1 MARPR
6 RELAACRKA
15 AGFSQESLA
24 HVIGVDRSTVARWES
39 GGTAPQ
45 PELRAKLA
53 RRLGLDLAGLREL
66 LDSDSPEPRSA
77 DGAVASGPP
86 DAEASRQAL
95 HELLVLSPSAAGL
108 EDWEQAAWR
117 YGQAAKD
124 RSPALLLADLVA
136 DFDALVP
143 VMTACRSATALRRLT
158 RVAAQLAGLVCL
170 TLIKLDDRQAFRAWA
185 RTARLAAAEVDDP
198 ATHAWVLAH
207 EAYGHFYS
215 RDLHEAVAIAE
226 QAQTLLS
233 GLRGQ
238 AAVGGVLAAALEAR
252 AQAALGRADAT
263 HAALR
268 RSEQLLAHVEQ
279 PTAPSAF
286 GYDEAQLRF
295 HESNALTHLGDVTGA
310 WAAQDRALE
319 LVAADDYMDRS
330 MTLLDRALCVL
341 RSGDLSL
348 AMTLSRD
355 CLLTLDHEQRRGI
368 IAGRAWQVLDSVPAD
383 ARQHAATIEL
393 RDLLMT
399 TTASPKDLL
408 S

>member
-6 RELAACRKA
+6 RELAARRKA

-24 HVIGVDRSTVARWES
+24 HAIGVDRSTVARWES

-53 RRLGLDLAGLREL
+53 RRLGLDLADLREL
-66 LDSDSPEPRSA
+66 LDDDLSEPPPTG
-77 DGAVASGPP
+77 DVAVASPP

-95 HELLVLSPSAAGL
+95 HELLVLSPSAASL
-108 EDWEQAAWR
+108 EDWERAAWR

-170 TLIKLDDRQAFRAWA
+170 TLIKLNDRRAFRAWA

-198 ATHAWVLAH
+198 ATHAWVLAQ

-215 RDLHEAVAIAE
+215 RDLHEAVAVAE
-226 QAQTLLS
+226 QAQALLP

-238 AAVGGVLAAALEAR
+238 GAVGGVLAAALEAR

-263 HAALR
+263 HTALHR
-268 RSEQLLAHVEQ
+268 AEGLLAHVEQ
-279 PTAPSAF
+279 SAAPSAF

-319 LVAADDYMDRS
+319 LVAADDYMDLS

-341 RSGDLSL
+341 RGGDPSL

-355 CLLTLDHEQRRGI
+355 CLLSLDQEQRRGI
-368 IAGRAWQVLDSVPAD
+368 IAGRAWQVLDSVPLD
-383 ARQHAATIEL
+383 VQQHVAATEL
-393 RDLLMT
+393 RDLLMSVAT
-399 TTASPKDLL
+399 DS
-408 S
+408 

>member
-6 RELAACRKA
+6 RELAARRKA
-15 AGFSQESLA
+15 AGFSQERLA
-24 HVIGVDRSTVARWES
+24 HAIGVDRSTVARWES

-53 RRLGLDLAGLREL
+53 RRLGLDLAALREL
-66 LDSDSPEPRSA
+66 LDGDSSGTLA
-77 DGAVASGPP
+77 AVDVAASTPP
-86 DAEASRQAL
+86 NAEVSRRAL
-95 HELLVLSPSAAGL
+95 HELLALSPSTASL
-108 EDWEQAAWR
+108 DDWEQAAWR

-136 DFDALVP
+136 DFDALIP
-143 VMTACRSATALRRLT
+143 VMTACRSAIALRRLT

-170 TLIKLDDRQAFRAWA
+170 THIKLDDRRAFRAWA

-198 ATHAWVLAH
+198 ATHAWVLAQ

-215 RDLHEAVAIAE
+215 RDLHEAVAVAQ
-226 QAQTLLS
+226 QAQALVPE
-233 GLRGQ
+233 LRGQ
-238 AAVGGVLAAALEAR
+238 ATVGGVLAAALEAR

-263 HAALR
+263 HSALHHA
-268 RSEQLLAHVEQ
+268 EQLLTQVEQ
-279 PTAPSAF
+279 PAAPSAF

-295 HESNALTHLGDVTGA
+295 HESNALTHLGDVAGA

-341 RSGDLSL
+341 QSGDPSL

-355 CLLTLDHEQRRGI
+355 CLLSLDQEQRQGI
-368 IAGRAWQVLDSVPAD
+368 IAGRAWQVLGSVPAD
-383 ARQHAATIEL
+383 AGQHAATVEL

-399 TTASPKDLL
+399 TTASL
-408 S
+408 